1 MPASDGLTLR
11 LGACVR
17 HTKFGDG
24 VVIASDSDPDWGE
37 LATVIFRLDRGEG
50 IAVRKVRAQE
60 LQGIF
65 GSGDLVSLV
74 IEATYGKG
82 LANQGIG
89 VRTPY
94 MWNGHVL
101 RSNAERRISE
111 ALDRAG
117 VVFFPNPRGRYTAHR
132 LSGWERSTNTMRSN
146 FEPDFIVCCN
156 GRWGMLE
163 VDGMQHDLARDRQHD
178 EDIKSHDIRL
188 FRSPASMCEDD
199 PDYVVRCFLKWLEDP
214 TGAE

>member
-89 VRTPY
+89 VR
-94 MWNGHVL
+94 
-101 RSNAERRISE
+101 A
-111 ALDRAG
+111 
-117 VVFFPNPRGRYTAHR
+117 
-132 LSGWERSTNTMRSN
+132 
-146 FEPDFIVCCN
+146 
-156 GRWGMLE
+156 
-163 VDGMQHDLARDRQHD
+163 
-178 EDIKSHDIRL
+178 
-188 FRSPASMCEDD
+188 
-199 PDYVVRCFLKWLEDP
+199 
-214 TGAE
+214 